1 MKKIIIILLLAFSN
15 ANGQIR
21 ATYYLVFDKLDQRS
35 ETTEDVIFNGNLRQ
49 IERLFV
55 YNQIRTVQG
64 TNQAHS
70 QYLLDWRPPKFLTF
84 NKNQYTVVPLSSLY
98 QQYAVKTVANFEV
111 DLRGKNFDAGIA
123 YLESFDFYIV
133 ELLPVLGVA
142 HIHKVYCNNSEE

>member
-1 MKKIIIILLLAFSN
+1 MRIIIIILLLLAFGN
-15 ANGQIR
+15 ANGQTR
-21 ATYYLVFDKLDQRS
+21 PSYYLIFDK
-35 ETTEDVIFNGNLRQ
+35 TDVKSQVSQHTIFNGNVKQ
-49 IERLFV
+49 YERVFMYYHRRLSQPHNEHLLYGHPPDFV
-55 YNQIRTVQG
+55 
-64 TNQAHS
+64 
-70 QYLLDWRPPKFLTF
+70 TF

-98 QQYAVKTVANFEV
+98 QQYNVKTVTNFEV